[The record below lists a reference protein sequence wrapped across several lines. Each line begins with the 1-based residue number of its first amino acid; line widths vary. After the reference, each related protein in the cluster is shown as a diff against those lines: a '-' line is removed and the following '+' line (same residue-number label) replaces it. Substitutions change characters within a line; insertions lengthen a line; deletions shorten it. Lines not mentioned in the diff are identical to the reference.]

1 MSAIIKHMQTRIIS
15 EFEHILFNFL
25 FMHLASAL
33 NQQHDSKEISRE
45 RHKNPP
51 TGRAL
56 LRILAWLTRLSEVSL
71 NAQHIPGIFN
81 KEADMLSREPEK
93 FDMCPAE
100 QFGHFHAGDRAITCH
115 PAPCVCGI
123 LSRILG
129 STKSLYHATPGKKN

>member
-1 MSAIIKHMQTRIIS
+1 MTAKKYMAKGTT
-15 EFEHILFNFL
+15 NT
-25 FMHLASAL
+25 
-33 NQQHDSKEISRE
+33 
-45 RHKNPP
+45 P

-100 QFGHFHAGDRAITCH
+100 QFNTFFTLFPQTAGYEIYQPDPKLLSVIWYALLNKNLPDRLLAKMRTREIDEKSTLGCFVPN
-115 PAPCVCGI
+115 PA
-123 LSRILG
+123 
-129 STKSLYHATPGKKN
+129 